1 MTELWV
7 LVGAQIVGFVVWIVR
22 LEMRLRFL
30 QESYD
35 VYKLLSDKQEL
46 STVTR
51 LDKIETFLAEISTD
65 LKWIIKN
72 VNGGLRNAAATNN

>member
-7 LVGAQIVGFVVWIVR
+7 LLGAQIVGFVVWIVR

-35 VYKLLSDKQEL
+35 VYKLLSDKQEVSTLGRL
-46 STVTR
+46 S
-51 LDKIETFLAEISTD
+51 KIENLLSEIGTD

-72 VNGGLRNAAATNN
+72 VNGADRHNP